1 MNLFALL
8 FLGVRATLLP
18 QTQKPHLLPDANVR
32 KQQAATSIK
41 KYLGSARGPTGEVL
55 YHVMTHFYTVQ
66 AAAVLHGHSRILF
79 FDRSWKQLAYCEV
92 DMPDELP
99 DKLKKNSLCFKH
111 AGANNQQLE
120 YQALIGSAL
129 PKLLC
134 TGTNCY
140 TIYKK

>member
-1 MNLFALL
+1 M
-8 FLGVRATLLP
+8 LLP
-18 QTQKPHLLPDANVR
+18 QIQRHHVLLDASIQ
-32 KQQAATSIK
+32 KQQGAKNIK
-41 KYLGSARGPTGEVL
+41 KYLGSVKGPTGGVL

-66 AAAVLHGHSRILF
+66 AAIVLHGHSRILF
-79 FDRSWKQLAYCEV
+79 FDKSWKQLGYCEV

-99 DKLKKNSLCFKH
+99 DKMKKNSLCFKH

-140 TIYKK
+140 MIHKQ